1 MPFDPAFPPTSN
13 SLNRFKI
20 WALAG
25 FPSEKFGWAFYDLV
39 SSHALST
46 AIVAHADALA
56 IDPAVDDLHVAYF
69 QRLAAGDEA
78 AIAIAQQMGHYFG
91 FMLAALK
98 QGDALNRQKNAEKDA
113 AYWEYWS
120 QVDEVYLGGGL
131 AEGQFGRLLMTSA
144 QAILQQYALDMQ
156 LHIADHPRHLGL
168 IGAARYVPSGA
179 QALVLDFGSTRVKR
193 GRVFYSEAGLQQ
205 VQVLPSFPAG
215 FDVFVETGSE
225 QAIFERFVTLLV
237 DAYQP
242 QDAALI
248 PVSISAYVT
257 PTGQPLLSQGGIYMH
272 MSRLSDDLPALL
284 SETVSQRVGRSV
296 TVKLLHDGSAAAST
310 YAPLDHAVVIT
321 LGTAI
326 GSGYP
331 VARSGLRPLAPDFT
345 VTDLP
350 LQSSE

>member
-20 WALAG
+20 WELAG
-25 FPSEKFGWAFYDLV
+25 FPPEKVGWAFYDLV

-46 AIVAHADALA
+46 AIVAHAEALA
-56 IDPAVDDLHVAYF
+56 IDPAADELHAMYF
-69 QRLAAGDEA
+69 HRLDAGDDA
-78 AIAIAQQMGHYFG
+78 AVAIAQQMGRYFG

-98 QGDALNRQKNAEKDA
+98 RGDALNRQKNAEKDA
-113 AYWEYWS
+113 AYWDYWS
-120 QVDEVYLGGGL
+120 QVDRVFLGGGL
-131 AEGQFGRLLMTSA
+131 SEGEFGRLLVASA
-144 QAILQQYALDMQ
+144 QAIVQQYALDMQ
-156 LHIADHPRHLGL
+156 LYIADYPRHLGL
-168 IGAARYVPSGA
+168 IGAARYVPSGE

-193 GRVFYSEAGLQQ
+193 GRAFYNDAGLQQ
-205 VQVLPSFPAG
+205 VQVLPAVPAG
-215 FDVFVETGSE
+215 FDVFVQAGSE
-225 QAIFERFVTLLV
+225 HAIFERFVALLV
-237 DAYQP
+237 EAYQP
-242 QDAALI
+242 HDAALI

-257 PTGQPLLSQGGIYMH
+257 LTGQPLLTQGGIYMH

-284 SETVSQRVGRSV
+284 SENVSQRVGRSV

-310 YAPLDHAVVIT
+310 YAPLDHTAVIT

-331 VARSGLRPLAPDFT
+331 VVRSGLRPLTSDFT

-350 LQSSE
+350 AQSSD